1 MIIIIYMYLWRIIY
15 MHIILILVKNI
26 KNLKNTYINIC
37 FFWPLDET

>member
-26 KNLKNTYINIC
+26 KKLKKYIYKYM
-37 FFWPLDET
+37 FFLAFR